1 MAVRKNFAFH
11 DEVARHLEEIAK
23 SEKKS
28 QTAVIEE
35 LIEARYRSERVR
47 KRVEAFE
54 KMLELADKEFTGLLK
69 DKSIQSVKAE
79 MDV

>member
-1 MAVRKNFAFH
+1 MAVRKNFAF
-11 DEVARHLEEIAK
+11 DEEVARHLEEIAR

-28 QTAVIEE
+28 QTAVVEE

-47 KRVEAFE
+47 KRMEAFE
-54 KMLELADKEFTGLLK
+54 KSLEIGEKLGTGLFK
-69 DKSIQSVKAE
+69 DKSIQSIKAE